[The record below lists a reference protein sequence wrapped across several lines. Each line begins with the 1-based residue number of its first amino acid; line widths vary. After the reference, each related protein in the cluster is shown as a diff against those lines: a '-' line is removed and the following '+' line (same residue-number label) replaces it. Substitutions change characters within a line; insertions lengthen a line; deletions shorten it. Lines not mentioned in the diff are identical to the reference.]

1 MVIYGIDNRKI
12 IDVPLTEGAEHEQ
25 ELSKSDLVRLSWQG
39 SIRVALPA
47 GVYVVPFDDGLKY
60 RLLNPYVPIE
70 DDKGFKYAP
79 EFHHPLMW
87 LSRVPFLYDTT
98 DENGTPIRQQEWSFD
113 GLTSSALEHAC
124 KAINDALGIVDK
136 AKQFTYTI
144 CGNVD
149 SSVSFSVSSNDI
161 LSVLSSIAQACK
173 GNSCEW
179 HLSWKD
185 RALYFGQV
193 SVNLGE
199 PVPLL
204 KVHDNVQHA
213 SISESREGYYNCF
226 YPQGST
232 KNMSRK
238 ALVGTG
244 NVATLARLGLDRT
257 QYPDG
262 CIYVG
267 EDGNIITKEQFNSS
281 NFVKQTLALSF
292 DDVYPHINLYA
303 YDVRKRVRYLKREGT
318 NEIEKDSQGNK
329 KTYTIWYMRLAY
341 PTTEKDM
348 SKTLVNTTTDNVNG
362 VNTTYYWYDY
372 EVDEKKQVLQGHTL
386 KGVFKVNTHAVGGK
400 YDALSQSLVGQPN
413 GQDGFELD
421 YHEENSHSIPPNTD
435 EGDSGVSIM
444 KGDFEILKY
453 QNGDVIIPTNESE
466 GLYPRGKEKPDF
478 TCNIVV
484 LFNIVMGEQEVK
496 SAQKELAERTIKEIR
511 RRTQDNN
518 NYTFSSNAVEFA
530 KKNPN
535 LYIGQK
541 VTFDDGQGY
550 QFSTRVI
557 RLVTKLDYPIVQ
569 EITVGNQSS
578 KGTISQLKEDV
589 NNILSG
595 NFSGGGLN
603 ATQVS
608 NIVRNYTDVRFLR
621 KDIPDTAEGLI
632 TFNKGARTPKHFDIG
647 DFVPGVGG
655 ATLAQ
660 YQGYTYLEVDKAY
673 IRQKAIF
680 NSLDIMKITYS
691 FGNRVV
697 GKGGVKITQV
707 MSYAS
712 DDYFTCFFLAEE
724 DGIKVKNPFVVG
736 DLAICQEFN
745 VMQGTTG
752 HAANH
757 FYWRKVTR
765 VGENWVELSKSVCAS
780 GSDKPLEGDALCQLG
795 YMGTD
800 RPDRQCAIMERTAGE
815 NVPSYVMLQ
824 GIDDFTL
831 EGKDILSYG
840 WDNAKGRAY
849 MKVYGESFIGDRNRT
864 EYVEYTPENGLE
876 VKAKKIRIVS
886 NGSATD
892 VGEGIKNAN
901 QGVSNLA
908 QRVTSVEVK
917 ANGIELKV
925 ERQKIGGTNILRGTA
940 FDTLANVSPYLVELV
955 KDGDKR
961 HGKRNCI
968 KVTSVGKTEN
978 QYAGTRLSAPGL
990 PNTEYT
996 ASVWLMSDNF
1006 TSIDAGVF
1014 SEIIYCKGNTRLRWW
1029 NTVKH
1034 EIGEEGKWQRFVF
1047 TFTTPSDLDFDTI
1060 EFNTWVM
1067 RNGIAYISEP
1077 QLEKGNVVT
1086 DWSENHEDVKDG
1098 LVKTGIDI
1106 TEGKVKVTADNFEIV
1121 NPKTNETSAMID
1133 GEGKIDAKHIAA
1145 KKVWSEIVEAG
1156 EIDAQNAKFNNM
1168 LVESGRIGGFNVKDN
1183 ILTNE
1188 KNGLTAIIAIKNK
1201 LLGNTLFLGSGF
1213 APSTGL
1219 RAAANIMQ
1227 EASGITSLMS
1237 VGLHVSAKGGAQ
1249 YNHAIWMP
1257 EGDIRG
1263 FRRYT
1268 TDVGQDRV
1276 LEKDECVLHVLWD
1289 KTITLP
1295 KDPEHGQ
1302 EYVLYVFSDCNI
1314 NANGAQIRYVNK
1326 KIQKNKGGYEVSYT
1340 IRNTPNLR
1348 TSVFKGMI
1356 MLSYNKP
1363 NNTWLSNIETYGLY

>member
-70 DDKGFKYAP
+70 DDRGFKYAP

-173 GNSCEW
+173 GNPCEW
-179 HLSWKD
+179 HLSWEDK
-185 RALYFGQV
+185 ALYFGQV

-204 KVHDNVQHA
+204 KVHDNVQSA

-267 EDGNIITKEQFNSS
+267 EAGNVITKEQFNSS

-292 DDVYPHINLYA
+292 DDVYPRINLYA
-303 YDVRKRVRYLKREGT
+303 YNIRKRVRYLKREGT

-341 PTTEKDM
+341 PTTDMDM
-348 SKTLVNTTTDNVNG
+348 SKTPVNTTTKNVNG
-362 VNTTYYWYDY
+362 VSTTYYWYDY

-386 KGVFKVNTHAVGGK
+386 KGVFKVNTHATGGK

-421 YHEENSHSIPPNTD
+421 YHEENSHSIPPNAD

-453 QNGDVIIPTNESE
+453 QNGDVIIPTNENE
-466 GLYPRGKEKPDF
+466 GLYPRGKGKPDF

-496 SAQKELAERTIKEIR
+496 AAQRELAERTIKEIR

-530 KKNPN
+530 KRNPN

-541 VTFDDGQGY
+541 VTFNDGQGY

-557 RLVTKLDYPIVQ
+557 KLVTKLDYPIVQ
-569 EITVGNQSS
+569 EITVGNQSA

-608 NIVRNYTDVRFLR
+608 NIVRNYTDIRFLR

-632 TFNKGARTPKHFDIG
+632 TFNKGAKTPKQFNVG
-647 DFVPGVGG
+647 DFVPGASG

-707 MSYAS
+707 LSYAS

-724 DGIKVKNPFVVG
+724 DGIKVRNPFVVN

-745 VMQGTTG
+745 VSQGTTE
-752 HAANH
+752 HATNH
-757 FYWRKVTR
+757 FYWRKVVR
-765 VGENWVELSKSVCAS
+765 VGENWVELSKSICAS
-780 GSDKPLEGDALCQLG
+780 GSDNPLEGDDLCQLG
-795 YMGTD
+795 YMGAD

-824 GIDDFTL
+824 GIDNFTL
-831 EGKDILSYG
+831 EGKDVISYG

-849 MKVYGESFIGDRNRT
+849 MKTYGESFIGDRNRT

-876 VKAKKIRIVS
+876 VKAKKIKIVS

-925 ERQKIGGTNILRGTA
+925 EKQKIGGTNLLRGTA
-940 FDTLANVSPYLVELV
+940 FDTLANVTPFLTELI
-955 KDGDKR
+955 KEGDKR

-996 ASVWLMSDNF
+996 ASVWLMSDNS

-1029 NTVKH
+1029 NAVKH

-1086 DWSENHEDVKDG
+1086 DWSENPEDVKDG

-1156 EIDAQNAKFNNM
+1156 EIDAQNAKFKNM
-1168 LVESGRIGGFNVKDN
+1168 QVESGKVGGFD
-1183 ILTNE
+1183 IRGQLLTNE
-1188 KNGLTAIIAIKNK
+1188 NTNYSALIHIDNKNDGASV
-1201 LLGNTLFLGSGF
+1201 LLGMGF
-1213 APSTGL
+1213 DVATGL
-1219 RAAANIMQ
+1219 EAAARIEKKRSSYANNTHIGL
-1227 EASGITSLMS
+1227 AVGAKDGI
-1237 VGLHVSAKGGAQ
+1237 VG
-1249 YNHAIWMP
+1249 NHALYIT
-1257 EGDIRG
+1257 GGNVKG

-1268 TDVGQDRV
+1268 RDIFEDSMLKGD
-1276 LEKDECVLHVLWD
+1276 DCVLQVMRLCAVA
-1289 KTITLP
+1289 LP
-1295 KDPEHGQ
+1295 PPQNLENGQ
-1302 EYVLYVFSDCNI
+1302 EYVLYVWNECKIECKGNEHIRCVSDSGTPYYTKEVWIRGGMCRMVTLSLNK
-1314 NANGAQIRYVNK
+1314 ANN
-1326 KIQKNKGGYEVSYT
+1326 
-1340 IRNTPNLR
+1340 
-1348 TSVFKGMI
+1348 F
-1356 MLSYNKP
+1356 
-1363 NNTWLSNIETYGLY
+1363 WFSNIVQTR

>member
-1 MVIYGIDNRKI
+1 MEIYGLNGNLLLNPPTTQDA
-12 IDVPLTEGAEHEQ
+12 VHVE
-25 ELSKSDLVRLSWQG
+25 ELMRSNYVRLSWYG
-39 SIRVALPA
+39 TSKVKLPVGA
-47 GVYVVPFDDGLKY
+47 YVVLDGVKY
-60 RLLNPYVPIE
+60 SLLDEYAPLSVSE
-70 DDKGFKYAP
+70 CSFKYEP
-79 EFHHPLMW
+79 EFQHPYMALGRMP
-87 LSRVPFLYDTT
+87 LPYYGKDANNQEVVDYDWNIT
-98 DENGTPIRQQEWSFD
+98 DKPANILAYICACINKALGIDPRSDVGWGFA
-113 GLTSSALEHAC
+113 LTSSLDVVTATC
-124 KAINDALGIVDK
+124 SFN
-136 AKQFTYTI
+136 
-144 CGNVD
+144 
-149 SSVSFSVSSNDI
+149 SVDI
-161 LSVLSSIAQACK
+161 LSGLAEICNKFSTDNGIAEYVIDWE
-173 GNSCEW
+173 N
-179 HLSWKD
+179 
-185 RALYFGQV
+185 RVIRFGV
-193 SVNLGE
+193 NISVGSGISLKVGENICPASVNGS
-199 PVPLL
+199 
-204 KVHDNVQHA
+204 KDK
-213 SISESREGYYNCF
+213 YYNRF
-226 YPQGST
+226 VVKGST
-232 KNMSRK
+232 RNVSRK
-238 ALVGTG
+238 SVNGQENVSTNTRLTLDPDKYPKGYIDKVKAGETAFTKVLVYDDIFP
-244 NVATLARLGLDRT
+244 RLD
-257 QYPDG
+257 
-262 CIYVG
+262 
-267 EDGNIITKEQFNSS
+267 
-281 NFVKQTLALSF
+281 
-292 DDVYPHINLYA
+292 LYA
-303 YDVRKRVRYLKREGT
+303 YDVRERTLDLVDNKGHKVFDKMVNG
-318 NEIEKDSQGNK
+318 K
-329 KTYTIWYMRLAY
+329 KTYKKYSIWYLRLAY
-341 PTTEKDM
+341 PTYNADG
-348 SKTLVNTTTDNVNG
+348 KTIARWDDFKAPKGIVLDGYALKAVFMPNETGRNSALAGREFEMRFHDEHPTYPRKNDPETGLVEDTGMQVNVG
-362 VNTTYYWYDY
+362 DY
-372 EVDEKKQVLQGHTL
+372 EIK
-386 KGVFKVNTHAVGGK
+386 FN
-400 YDALSQSLVGQPN
+400 
-413 GQDGFELD
+413 
-421 YHEENSHSIPPNTD
+421 D
-435 EGDSGVSIM
+435 EGGM
-444 KGDFEILKY
+444 
-453 QNGDVIIPTNESE
+453 IIPTTSAQ
-466 GLYPRGKEKPDF
+466 GLVPYGEKTPSLNGDK
-478 TCNIVV
+478 VV
-484 LFNIVMGEQEVK
+484 LFNITMPKEYVK
-496 SAQKELAERTIKEIR
+496 SAQGRLE
-511 RRTQDNN
+511 TQALKDIAKMQRDNN
-518 NYTFSSNAVEFA
+518 HYSFKSNPVSFE
-530 KKNPN
+530 KSNPR
-535 LYIGQK
+535 LKVGMA
-541 VTFDDGQGY
+541 VTFDDGNGY
-550 QFSTRVI
+550 SLNTRVTAVTTKIDYPFEQDITIGNGIIKGNTQTIKEDLKNANENIGILSRLNNAVSTKAEAYYHALREIIERFSTSFDD
-557 RLVTKLDYPIVQ
+557 LYKKLKTKL
-569 EITVGNQSS
+569 S
-578 KGTISQLKEDV
+578 KTED
-589 NNILSG
+589 
-595 NFSGGGLN
+595 
-603 ATQVS
+603 
-608 NIVRNYTDVRFLR
+608 
-621 KDIPDTAEGLI
+621 DTAEGLI
-632 TFNKGARTPKHFDIG
+632 TFNKGAKTPKQFNVG
-647 DFVPGVGG
+647 DFVPGASG
-655 ATLAQ
+655 ATFAQ
-660 YQGYTYLEVDKAY
+660 HQGYTYLEVDKAY

-707 MSYAS
+707 LSYAS

-745 VMQGTTG
+745 VTQGTTG
-752 HAANH
+752 HATNH
-757 FYWRKVTR
+757 FYWRKVVR
-765 VGENWVELSKSVCAS
+765 VGENWVELSKSICAS
-780 GSDKPLEGDALCQLG
+780 GSDNPLEGDALCQLG

-800 RPDRQCAIMERTAGE
+800 NPDRQCAIMERTAGE

-824 GIDDFTL
+824 GIDNFTL
-831 EGKDILSYG
+831 EGKDVISYG

-849 MKVYGESFIGDRNRT
+849 MKTYGESFIGDRNRT

-876 VKAKKIRIVS
+876 VKAKKIRVVS
-886 NGSATD
+886 NGNATD

-925 ERQKIGGTNILRGTA
+925 EKRKIGGTNLLRGTA
-940 FDTLANVSPYLVELV
+940 FDTLHSVVPQSLMTLV
-955 KDGDKR
+955 KEGDKR

-968 KVTSVGKTEN
+968 KVTSVGKAEN
-978 QYAGTRLSAPGL
+978 QFAGTRLSAPGL

-1014 SEIIYCKGNTRLRWW
+1014 SEIIYCKGSTRLRWMG
-1029 NTVKH
+1029 NPKH

-1086 DWSENHEDVKDG
+1086 DWSENPEDVKDG

-1156 EIDAQNAKFNNM
+1156 EIDAQNAKFKNM
-1168 LVESGRIGGFNVKDN
+1168 QVESGRIGGFNVSDN

-1237 VGLHVSAKGGAQ
+1237 VGLYVGAKGGTQ

-1295 KDPEHGQ
+1295 KNPEHGQ
-1302 EYVLYVFSDCNI
+1302 EYVLYIFSECSID
-1314 NANGAQIRYVNK
+1314 ANGAQIRYVNK
-1326 KIQKNKGGYEVSYT
+1326 RLQKSQYGHIEASYDV
-1340 IRNTPNLR
+1340 RNSPNFQTR
-1348 TSVFKGMI
+1348 TFKGMV

-1363 NNTWLSNIETYGLY
+1363 NNVWLSNIETYGL

>member
-173 GNSCEW
+173 GNPCEW
-179 HLSWKD
+179 HLSWEDK
-185 RALYFGQV
+185 ALYFGQV
-193 SVNLGE
+193 NVNLGE
-199 PVPLL
+199 PIPLL
-204 KVHDNVQHA
+204 KVHDNIQHA
-213 SISESREGYYNCF
+213 SISESRDGYYNCF

-267 EDGNIITKEQFNSS
+267 ENGDIITKEQFNSS

-292 DDVYPHINLYA
+292 DDVYPRINLYA
-303 YDVRKRVRYLKREGT
+303 YNIRKRVRYLKREGT

-341 PTTEKDM
+341 PTTDRDM
-348 SKTLVNTTTDNVNG
+348 SKTPVNTTTENVNG
-362 VNTTYYWYDY
+362 VSTTYYWYDY

-386 KGVFKVNTHAVGGK
+386 KGVFKVNTHATGGK

-421 YHEENSHSIPPNTD
+421 YHEEGSHSIPPNAD

-453 QNGDVIIPTNESE
+453 QSGDVIIPTNENE
-466 GLYPRGKEKPDF
+466 GLFPRGKEKPDF

-484 LFNIVMGEQEVK
+484 LFNMVMGEQEVK
-496 SAQKELAERTIKEIR
+496 AAQKELAERTIKEINR
-511 RRTQDNN
+511 RMQDNS
-518 NYTFSSNAVEFA
+518 NYSFASNPIAFA
-530 KKNPN
+530 KRNPN

-557 RLVTKLDYPIVQ
+557 KLVTKLDYPIIQ
-569 EITVGNQSS
+569 EITVGNQSA

-608 NIVRNYTDVRFLR
+608 NIVRNYTDIRFLR

-632 TFNKGARTPKHFDIG
+632 TFNKGAKTPKHFNIG
-647 DFVPGVGG
+647 DFVPGASG

-712 DDYFTCFFLAEE
+712 DDYFTCFFLAEQ
-724 DGIKVKNPFVVG
+724 DGIKVKNPFVAG

-745 VMQGTTG
+745 VTQGTAG
-752 HAANH
+752 HATNH
-757 FYWRKVTR
+757 FYWRKVMR
-765 VGENWVELSKSVCAS
+765 VGESWVELSKSICAS
-780 GSDKPLEGDALCQLG
+780 GSDNPLEGDDLCQLG

-800 RPDRQCAIMERTAGE
+800 KPDRQCAIMERTAGE

-824 GIDDFTL
+824 GIDNFTL
-831 EGKDILSYG
+831 EGKDVISYG

-849 MKVYGESFIGDRNRT
+849 MKTYGESFIGDRNRS

-886 NGSATD
+886 NGNATD

-925 ERQKIGGTNILRGTA
+925 EKRKIGGTNLLRGTA
-940 FDTLANVSPYLVELV
+940 FDTLTNVTPFLTELI
-955 KDGDKR
+955 KEGDKR

-978 QYAGTRLSAPGL
+978 QFAGTRLSAPGL

-996 ASVWLMSDNF
+996 ASVWLMSDDF
-1006 TSIDAGVF
+1006 TSVDSGIW
-1014 SEIIYCKGNTRLRWW
+1014 SEIIYCKGGTRLRWW
-1029 NTVKH
+1029 GNPKH

-1060 EFNTWVM
+1060 EFNTWVLK
-1067 RNGIAYISEP
+1067 NGIAYISEP

-1086 DWSENHEDVKDG
+1086 DWSENPEDVKDG

-1133 GEGKIDAKHIAA
+1133 GEGKIDAKHIHA
-1145 KKVWSEIVEAG
+1145 KEVWSEIVKAG
-1156 EIDAQNAKFNNM
+1156 EIDAQNAKFKNM
-1168 LVESGRIGGFNVKDN
+1168 QVESGKVGGFNIRGN
-1183 ILTNE
+1183 ILSNENTNRIALVDIDNRVLGSKISLGQGSPAGTGTYACARFE
-1188 KNGLTAIIAIKNK
+1188 QTKGQYNVVTSAAIILSAE
-1201 LLGNTLFLGSGF
+1201 G
-1213 APSTGL
+1213 
-1219 RAAANIMQ
+1219 
-1227 EASGITSLMS
+1227 GIEN
-1237 VGLHVSAKGGAQ
+1237 
-1249 YNHAIWMP
+1249 NHAIAILK
-1257 EGDIRG
+1257 GNVRG

-1268 TDVGQDRV
+1268 RVLAKDTTLSEYDCTIIIVGQ
-1276 LEKDECVLHVLWD
+1276 CS
-1289 KTITLP
+1289 IGLP
-1295 KDPEHGQ
+1295 ENPEHGQ
-1302 EYVLYVFSDCNI
+1302 EYTIYVYAKCWI
-1314 NANGAQIRYVNK
+1314 NADGSNIHFIGNRNNLI
-1326 KIQKNKGGYEVSYT
+1326 KNWQLDLDSWRGLLT
-1340 IRNTPNLR
+1340 
-1348 TSVFKGMI
+1348 
-1356 MLSYNKP
+1356 LSYDKK
-1363 NNTWLSNIETYGLY
+1363 SNEWYSNYKKQ

>member
-70 DDKGFKYAP
+70 DDRGFKYAP

-199 PVPLL
+199 PIPLL
-204 KVHDNVQHA
+204 KVHDNVQSA

-267 EDGNIITKEQFNSS
+267 EAGNVITKEQFNSS

-292 DDVYPHINLYA
+292 DDIYPHINLYA
-303 YDVRKRVRYLKREGT
+303 YNIRKRVRYLKREGT

-341 PTTEKDM
+341 PTTDRDM
-348 SKTLVNTTTDNVNG
+348 SKTPVNTTTENVNG
-362 VNTTYYWYDY
+362 VSTTYYWYDY

-386 KGVFKVNTHAVGGK
+386 KGVFKVNTHATGGK

-421 YHEENSHSIPPNTD
+421 YHEEGSHSIPPNAD

-453 QNGDVIIPTNESE
+453 QNGDVIIPTNENE
-466 GLYPRGKEKPDF
+466 GLYPRGKDKPDF

-496 SAQKELAERTIKEIR
+496 AAQRELAERTIKEIR

-530 KKNPN
+530 KRNPN

-557 RLVTKLDYPIVQ
+557 KLVTKLDYPIVQ
-569 EITVGNQSS
+569 EITVGNQSA

-603 ATQVS
+603 ATQVL

-632 TFNKGARTPKHFDIG
+632 TFDNGAKTPKQFSIG
-647 DFVPGVGG
+647 DFVPGASG
-655 ATLAQ
+655 ATFAQ
-660 YQGYTYLEVDKAY
+660 HQGYTYLEVDKAY

-707 MSYAS
+707 LSYAS
-712 DDYFTCFFLAEE
+712 DDYFTCFFLAEQ
-724 DGIKVKNPFVVG
+724 DGIKVKNPFVAG

-745 VMQGTTG
+745 VSQGTTE
-752 HAANH
+752 HATNH
-757 FYWRKVTR
+757 FYWRKVIR
-765 VGENWVELSKSVCAS
+765 VGENWVELSKTICAS
-780 GSDKPLEGDALCQLG
+780 GSGKPLEGDALCQLG

-824 GIDDFTL
+824 GIDNFTL
-831 EGKDILSYG
+831 EGKDVISYG

-849 MKVYGESFIGDRNRT
+849 MKTYGESFIGDRNRT

-876 VKAKKIRIVS
+876 VKAKKIKIVS

-925 ERQKIGGTNILRGTA
+925 EKQKIGGTNLLRGTA
-940 FDTLANVSPYLVELV
+940 FDTLANVTPFLTELI
-955 KDGDKR
+955 KEGDKR

-996 ASVWLMSDNF
+996 ASVWLMSDNS

-1086 DWSENHEDVKDG
+1086 DWSENPEDVKDG

-1156 EIDAQNAKFNNM
+1156 EIDAQNAKFKNM
-1168 LVESGRIGGFNVKDN
+1168 QVESGKVGGFD
-1183 ILTNE
+1183 IRGQLLTNE
-1188 KNGLTAIIAIKNK
+1188 NTNYSALIHIDNRNDGASV
-1201 LLGNTLFLGSGF
+1201 LLGMGF
-1213 APSTGL
+1213 DVATGL
-1219 RAAANIMQ
+1219 EAAARIEKKRSSYANNTHIGL
-1227 EASGITSLMS
+1227 AVGAKDGI
-1237 VGLHVSAKGGAQ
+1237 VG
-1249 YNHAIWMP
+1249 NHALYIT
-1257 EGDIRG
+1257 GGNVKG

-1268 TDVGQDRV
+1268 RDIFEDSMLKGD
-1276 LEKDECVLHVLWD
+1276 DCVLQVMRLCAVA
-1289 KTITLP
+1289 LP
-1295 KDPEHGQ
+1295 PPQNLENGQ
-1302 EYVLYVFSDCNI
+1302 EYVLYVWNECKIECKGNEHIRCVSDSGTPYYTKEVWIRGGMCRMVTLSLNK
-1314 NANGAQIRYVNK
+1314 ANN
-1326 KIQKNKGGYEVSYT
+1326 
-1340 IRNTPNLR
+1340 
-1348 TSVFKGMI
+1348 F
-1356 MLSYNKP
+1356 
-1363 NNTWLSNIETYGLY
+1363 WFSNIVQTR